1 MTFKEGG
8 DDVHNFTTMVNLVDS
23 DGDDFKII
31 TPERGKAAALTDDEY
46 ATMVH
51 MDGWIENF
59 NTDVMAKWRKKNGL
73 VNNAGP
79 SVVNP
84 TREEA
89 AVVIDM
95 SDDDIPF

>member
-1 MTFKEGG
+1 
-8 DDVHNFTTMVNLVDS
+8 
-23 DGDDFKII
+23 
-31 TPERGKAAALTDDEY
+31 
-46 ATMVH
+46 
-51 MDGWIENF
+51 
-59 NTDVMAKWRKKNGL
+59 MAKWRKKNGL

-79 SVVNP
+79 AVVNP